1 MHLNNIINNSQS
13 LFIFH
18 MKLKMD
24 SQFVSER
31 YLRITFEDKTR
42 IFLEVQKKL
51 YFMKKEK

>member
-1 MHLNNIINNSQS
+1 
-13 LFIFH
+13 

-24 SQFVSER
+24 SQFVSEC

-51 YFMKKEK
+51 YFLKKEK